1 MCQLF
6 KKKLNGNKGL
16 LITFIISMIF
26 GIVMLIYRN
35 DTEKIR
41 IIAAIEK
48 MLTSFTTLVVLCCD
62 NTNLS
67 LIQEANNIVSS
78 IPDRIRIIEKLC
90 KLVIIEKE
98 DKSQGKLV
106 PEEDVSQGKLVQEI
120 EGVSQGKLVPK
131 IEDVT
136 QGKSVPE
143 IEDVSQ
149 GKSVSEIEGVSQG
162 KSVLEVEGV
171 SQGKSVLEVEGVS
184 QGKSVP
190 EGLFQ
195 GKLVEQKEGVSQVK
209 IGVKKEGVSQCKI
222 VAEKKCISQGKMN
235 REGMSTE
242 EDRKKDS
249 EIAFKILSSIYDGEK
264 NICTIIENIT
274 KKKII

>member
-136 QGKSVPE
+136 QGKSV
-143 IEDVSQ
+143 
-149 GKSVSEIEGVSQG
+149 SEI
-162 KSVLEVEGV
+162 EGV

-274 KKKII
+274 KKKNNLIS